1 MVRRELQGGQPV
13 LPDVGGYGEG
23 AGGGECGAGQ
33 DVVQHLLLLTTLAD
47 LPGGVGD
54 ASLLLLTAASVV
66 VDFVAYIAAGI
77 AFGVPNAVVTATAVT
92 SVAAAVVIDFYL
104 VVAAVAADVIAV
116 VVVVDI
122 DFYFV
127 VRLLNM
133 FLVLLQ

>member
-47 LPGGVGD
+47 LPGGEGD
-54 ASLLLLTAASVV
+54 ASILLLAAASVV

-77 AFGVPNAVVTATAVT
+77 AFVVHNAVVTATAVT